1 MKGNDGTGVLTGF
14 AHALTWV
21 AALLL
26 VFGPVYQGVA
36 ITAVTPGDA
45 ASESTRFTG
54 SLIAVN
60 GLRVLPILLVPVVL
74 TGLAL
79 LAVLLTSDGQ
89 TRRKV
94 VLWISAVLLLGFCA
108 LGIWTFGLFYAPAA
122 LALVCLAILGSF
134 SRAAETGVG

>member
-1 MKGNDGTGVLTGF
+1 MKGNDGTVILTGF
-14 AHALTWV
+14 AHALTWIP
-21 AALLL
+21 ALLL
-26 VFGPVYQGVA
+26 VFGPVYQGVTT
-36 ITAVTPGDA
+36 TAVTPGG
-45 ASESTRFTG
+45 ASESTRFIAT
-54 SLIAVN
+54 LIEVN
-60 GLRVLPILLVPVVL
+60 GLRVLLLLLAPLVL

-79 LAVLLTSDGQ
+79 LGVLLTYDGQ

-122 LALVCLAILGSF
+122 LALIFSAILGSF

>member
-1 MKGNDGTGVLTGF
+1 MKGNDGTVVLTGF
-14 AHALTWV
+14 AHALTWIP
-21 AALLL
+21 ALLL
-26 VFGPVYQGVA
+26 VFGPVYQRVTT
-36 ITAVTPGDA
+36 TAVTPGGV

-54 SLIAVN
+54 TLIAVN

-79 LAVLLTSDGQ
+79 LAVLLTYDGQ

-108 LGIWTFGLFYAPAA
+108 LGIWTIGLFYAPAA
-122 LALVCLAILGSF
+122 LALIFSAILGSF
-134 SRAAETGVG
+134 SRVSKVKD